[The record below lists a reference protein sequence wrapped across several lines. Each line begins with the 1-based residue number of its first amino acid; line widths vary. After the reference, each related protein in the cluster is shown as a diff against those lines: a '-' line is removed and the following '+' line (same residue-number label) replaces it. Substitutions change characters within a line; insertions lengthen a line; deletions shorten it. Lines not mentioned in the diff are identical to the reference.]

1 MKKRKVKKK
10 SVRILTFGTL
20 SAILIGYFLF
30 SLGNYA
36 IKLHNLRKE
45 ESSLK
50 SELKT
55 LKSDEE
61 LLKAELTKLK
71 DPDYLARFARE
82 NYLYTR
88 DGEYV
93 IQIQKNDSITKN
105 NKKTEVDYDFYLA
118 IGIFSIFI
126 LMIIYI
132 FYKGVHQK
140 NC

>member
-20 SAILIGYFLF
+20 SAFLIVYFLF
-30 SLGNYA
+30 SLGSYV
-36 IKLHNLRKE
+36 IKLHNLQKE

-50 SELKT
+50 TELKS

-61 LLKAELTKLK
+61 LLKTELTKLK

-82 NYLYTR
+82 NYLYTK

-93 IQIQKNDSITKN
+93 IQIQKDDSLN
-105 NKKTEVDYDFYLA
+105 NTNEDNTIDYEFYLA
-118 IGIFSIFI
+118 ITIFSVFI

-132 FYKGVHQK
+132 LYKGTHQK